1 MTQSGYPPTDSGSSE
16 NPDPSSSSPL
26 GDQSSWYTPWT
37 PDPSSTPPL
46 DPPPGSQLA
55 SAEPPPDLA
64 APWGVPGPG
73 AVPQAGSFGT
83 SPNAAG
89 PPPSPYGMPP
99 NAAGAPGAPGFGPA
113 PYGQGPYGPGP
124 GYPGMGYPMMGM
136 RRGMRPGAG
145 ASLRRRAI
153 STTVVG
159 AVLLVLGIVITV
171 GTYGAA
177 SSSQNGG
184 VYYVPWGLIIIGGLW
199 IFRGLT
205 MFGRSTR
212 LP

>member
-1 MTQSGYPPTDSGSSE
+1 MVPLYGGAMAREPVCSPPEPLTCGDGRMTQSGYPPTDSGSSE

-89 PPPSPYGMPP
+89 PPPSPYG
-99 NAAGAPGAPGFGPA
+99 
-113 PYGQGPYGPGP
+113 
-124 GYPGMGYPMMGM
+124 
-136 RRGMRPGAG
+136 
-145 ASLRRRAI
+145 
-153 STTVVG
+153 
-159 AVLLVLGIVITV
+159 
-171 GTYGAA
+171 
-177 SSSQNGG
+177 
-184 VYYVPWGLIIIGGLW
+184 
-199 IFRGLT
+199 
-205 MFGRSTR
+205 
-212 LP
+212 